1 MGTGPPPSPT
11 PPKPAA
17 APRAP
22 TSPVAEAVPH
32 SHSLRTPIA
41 TAPAWAKSGLSPSM
55 GLWTRTLTPTAL
67 LAPGAR
73 PGEADSH
80 SPSVSL
86 QRALDLLQHPC
97 RAEAGSRGPVRPVRV
112 GPDARLAP
120 PSADPVNRPALFR
133 KPARVSTLAFQV
145 TPTPT
150 PTPNI
155 PPASPQLLPRLTLV
169 IEQSVLH
176 HRARPPL

>member
-1 MGTGPPPSPT
+1 
-11 PPKPAA
+11 
-17 APRAP
+17 
-22 TSPVAEAVPH
+22 
-32 SHSLRTPIA
+32 
-41 TAPAWAKSGLSPSM
+41 M
-55 GLWTRTLTPTAL
+55 GLRMRTLTPTAL

-86 QRALDLLQHPC
+86 QRALDLLQNPC
-97 RAEAGSRGPVRPVRV
+97 RAEAGSRGPVRTVQV

-120 PSADPVNRPALFR
+120 PSADLVNWHALFR
-133 KPARVSTLAFQV
+133 KPARVSTLGFRV
-145 TPTPT
+145 PPT

-169 IEQSVLH
+169 IEQSVFH